1 MNKFIYIISFIL
13 SFCFMAIV
21 AALVKTGFDFNYVF
35 DDRSPVFFCVVIL
48 AIFLYITIP
57 IYLLQIFIVTI
68 GLIFRLF
75 KEKQTVKYLLIPYGF
90 ICILRNYYKELK

>member
-1 MNKFIYIISFIL
+1 MNKVIFAISFIL

-21 AALVKTGFDFNYVF
+21 VMLIRTGFDFNYVF
-35 DDRSPVFFCVVIL
+35 DDRSPVFFAVVIL
-48 AIFLYITIP
+48 GIFLYITIP
-57 IYLLQIFIVTI
+57 IYLLQLAIVTI